1 MDKTDEVMAKTVQK
15 GGFQEIHER
24 HGHISLQTLT
34 SLPEVAGRK
43 IPDSLYCEACEQGK
57 SHKPAAKNYGGIH
70 TTDILERLHTDRIV
84 PIKPESRG
92 NQYLL
97 VITDDYSRYTIAI
110 PIRQKSDAAEKFI
123 NVINVLERITKK
135 QTKQIQ
141 ADFGGEFRGTEFIT
155 ELQQR
160 GIIMK
165 ETIPYHSETNP
176 IVERVNRTIMTIART
191 AIIASKLPKKKI
203 PRVMQLNGQ
212 HTQKIES
219 LTKTAGNTPVKYIL
233 PCKGINERTWLCK
246 FGEQVWVHDYMA
258 TGKLDP

>member
-1 MDKTDEVMAKTVQK
+1 VIIKVEEKTIYKADRINGKLWIKSDGVMAKTEQK

-24 HGHISLQTLT
+24 YGHISLKILI
-34 SLPEVAGRK
+34 SLPEVVGRK
-43 IPDSLYCEACEQGK
+43 IPDSLYCEACEQRK

-70 TTDILERLHTDRIV
+70 TTGILEWLHTDLIG

-92 NQYLL
+92 NRYLL
-97 VITDDYSRYTIAI
+97 VITDDYSRYIIAI
-110 PIRQKSDAAEKFI
+110 SIRQKSDAAENLI

-155 ELQQR
+155 ELRQR

-176 IVERVNRTIMTIART
+176 IAEQVKRTIMTIART
-191 AIIASKLPKKKI
+191 AIIAKKLPKI
-203 PRVMQLNGQ
+203 
-212 HTQKIES
+212 T
-219 LTKTAGNTPVKYIL
+219 
-233 PCKGINERTWLCK
+233 
-246 FGEQVWVHDYMA
+246 
-258 TGKLDP
+258 